1 LTKKQ
6 DKKQYRITIFIG
18 KKTAMKHKSNTKLTL
33 ELLFLYVAL
42 PISFCF
48 SFPIYI
54 KLGLGILSFIYLLV
68 ILSQNKYV
76 FYKKSFKNYSQKIS
90 LQILITLA
98 ALIIITTT
106 YLKFTNPDALF
117 NVIKAKPTMWIAFIC
132 IYSFLSVIPQEIIYR
147 SFYFERYKN
156 LFTNEKL
163 FILSNALVFSLGH
176 LFFNNLL
183 VNVIT
188 FIGGLIFAYT
198 YNKTKSLILVSIEH
212 AIYGCWLYTVGFGEV
227 LGFPTP

>member
-1 LTKKQ
+1 
-6 DKKQYRITIFIG
+6 
-18 KKTAMKHKSNTKLTL
+18 MKYSSNTKLTL

-54 KLGLGILSFIYLLV
+54 KLGLGVLSFIYLMT
-68 ILSQNKYV
+68 ILIQKKYC
-76 FYKKSFKNYSQKIS
+76 FIKSAFTNYSKKIGR
-90 LQILITLA
+90 QILINLF
-98 ALIIITTT
+98 ALILITTV
-106 YLKFTNPDALF
+106 YLRVTNPDTLF
-117 NVIKAKPTMWIAFIC
+117 NVIKAKPTMWITFIC

-147 SFYFERYKN
+147 SFYFERYKG
-156 LFTNEKL
+156 LFPNQNF

-176 LFFNNLL
+176 IFFNNLL
-183 VNVIT
+183 VSGIT

-212 AIYGCWLYTVGFGEV
+212 AIYGCWLYTVGFGEI